1 MIKERMLSNEPL
13 TMNIRFLAILT
24 FATAPSVAVA
34 LAQQPTQNPVQP
46 QLIKIPMKG
55 GGVFGSDVEM
65 VTHFYKA
72 QSDGSFPVV
81 IFSHG
86 RAGERDKRWNL
97 KSPVLVG
104 HGNFW
109 LRKGF
114 ALVAPV
120 RPGYGD
126 TGGVDREASGTTGLG
141 SSCRGTPDFV
151 HVAKTAGQAVLA
163 TLDWV
168 RAQPWARTDKV
179 LLVGQSVGGL
189 ATVAVGAMNP
199 PGVLGA
205 INFSG
210 GAGGSPDTSPGHS
223 CRPEKLTEAFHE
235 FGKTIKIPSLWLY
248 AENDLYWGADA
259 PKEWHKAF
267 SAAGSKTRFV
277 MTEPV
282 PGTPDGHRLLAAGG
296 RLWSPHVN
304 EFVKEL
310 GF

>member
-1 MIKERMLSNEPL
+1 
-13 TMNIRFLAILT
+13 MNIPFLAILT
-24 FATAPSVAVA
+24 FTMVLVVAVA
-34 LAQQPTQNPVQP
+34 LAQQPAQNLVQP
-46 QLIKIPMKG
+46 EIIKIPMKG
-55 GGVFGSDVEM
+55 GGAFGGDVEM
-65 VTHFYKA
+65 VNHFYKP
-72 QSDGSFPVV
+72 QGDGSFPVV

-86 RAGERDKRWNL
+86 RSGERDQRWNL
-97 KSPVLVG
+97 KSPVSVG

-126 TGGVDREASGTTGLG
+126 TGGVDRETSGARGSG

-151 HVAKTAGQAVLA
+151 RVAKAAGAAVLA
-163 TLDWV
+163 ALDWV
-168 RAQPWARTDKV
+168 RAQPWARTDKL

-189 ATVAVGAMNP
+189 ATIGVGAMNP
-199 PGVLGA
+199 PGVVGA

-210 GAGGSPDTSPGHS
+210 GAGGSPDVSPGHS
-223 CRPEKLTEAFHE
+223 CRPEKLAEAFQE
-235 FGKTIKIPSLWLY
+235 FGKTMKIPSLWLY
-248 AENDLYWGADA
+248 AENDLYWGPEA
-259 PKEWHKAF
+259 PKEWHKTF
-267 SAAGSKTRFV
+267 TEGGSKTRFV

-296 RLWSPHVN
+296 RLWSRHVN

>member
-1 MIKERMLSNEPL
+1 MLYNQRL
-13 TMNIRFLAILT
+13 TMKIRFLVILT
-24 FATAPSVAVA
+24 FALAPIGAVV
-34 LAQQPTQNPVQP
+34 LAQQPAQNLVQP
-46 QLIKIPMKG
+46 QIIKIPMG
-55 GGVFGSDVEM
+55 GGGAFGSDVEM
-65 VTHFYKA
+65 VTHFYKP
-72 QSDGSFPVV
+72 QGDGSFPVV

-86 RAGERDKRWNL
+86 RFGERDQRWNL
-97 KSPVLVG
+97 KSPVSVG

-126 TGGVDREASGTTGLG
+126 SGGVDRERSGATGSG
-141 SSCRGTPDFV
+141 GSCRGTPDFV
-151 HVAKTAGQAVLA
+151 RLAKTAGEAVLA

-168 RAQPWARTDKV
+168 RVQPWAKTDKL

-189 ATVAVGAMNP
+189 ATIGVGAVNP
-199 PGVLGA
+199 PGVIGA

-210 GAGGSPDTSPGHS
+210 GAGGSPDISPGRS
-223 CRPEKLTEAFHE
+223 CRPEKLAEAFQE

-248 AENDLYWGADA
+248 AENDLYWGPEE

-267 SAAGSKTRFV
+267 SAGGSKIRFV

-282 PGTPDGHRLLAAGG
+282 PGAADGHRLLAVGG

-304 EFVKEL
+304 EFIREL